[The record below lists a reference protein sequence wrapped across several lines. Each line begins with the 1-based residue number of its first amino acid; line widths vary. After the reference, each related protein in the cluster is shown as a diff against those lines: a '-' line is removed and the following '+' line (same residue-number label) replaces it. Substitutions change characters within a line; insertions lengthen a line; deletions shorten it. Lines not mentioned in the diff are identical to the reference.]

1 MSGLDGG
8 VLCRFQ
14 IGAYDQQIWE
24 KSVEQREIKVRDLRA
39 APDIIRLLRFALP
52 AYVFCL
58 FYSVLFD
65 RGGHPPVLCPPA
77 LHLHV
82 DHLFFFFIRCFAR
95 LQLISRVSSRQGGR
109 VSKAKGWAA
118 KALSSLTDQ
127 CEGGGAG
134 SEQKQGLSFA
144 RGRRAIH
151 GQTRPGEGGRL
162 GRGTAGNRD
171 KVVTAPVRPC
181 GSGSRRV

>member
-24 KSVEQREIKVRDLRA
+24 KSVEQREIKVRDVRA

-58 FYSVLFD
+58 FHSVLFD

-95 LQLISRVSSRQGGR
+95 LQLISGVSSRQGGR

-127 CEGGGAG
+127 CEGGGRGQSRSRDSALLGAG
-134 SEQKQGLSFA
+134 ASSTA
-144 RGRRAIH
+144 RRGPGKGDGWEGERRET
-151 GQTRPGEGGRL
+151 GTRL
-162 GRGTAGNRD
+162 
-171 KVVTAPVRPC
+171 
-181 GSGSRRV
+181 